1 MYICSISAAA
11 VLLGEVRQNE
21 WNEVGDSAVFHTVV
35 GQALIRTDSW
45 ADMLKDKCGL
55 CKL

>member
-1 MYICSISAAA
+1 MYICSIPAAA

-35 GQALIRTDSW
+35 RQAPIRTDSW
-45 ADMLKDKCGL
+45 ADILKDKCGL